1 MSDQMSAAPVIV
13 ALPPQIDL
21 TSQERAY
28 DQLYTAFAF
37 GATVVIA
44 DLTATTFCDCSSLRR
59 LVAVERR
66 AVARDAELRL
76 VIPPGGP
83 VRRLA
88 QLMDLDHRVAIYP
101 SVGHAAVAGKV
112 PGMIM
117 PEARHRTA
125 ARKVAMSDIIDLME
139 ASCLHILGWQARL
152 GELRRRGDGPPDPQ
166 VAGAWETAASLIV
179 LHMRAEDEICAPAIA
194 PSQGWAACRKLKDA
208 HEDVREIIR
217 ETSLQPPGSP
227 LWWQLAANALSAWAQ
242 QADQEEHGDLANWLR
257 RADPVLR
264 DQLTRPWRAF
274 REACIRD
281 QDQYRDA
288 PPQLATCQLR
298 LTIPAPPRLAD
309 PAFTPLACT
318 CQACTQELAR
328 LPVLA

>member
-1 MSDQMSAAPVIV
+1 MSEQMSAAPVIV
-13 ALPPQIDL
+13 ALPAEIDF

-28 DQLYTAFAF
+28 DELYRAFAL

-66 AVARDAELRL
+66 AAARDAELRL

-83 VRRLA
+83 MRRLV
-88 QLMDLDHRVAIYP
+88 QLMDLDQRAAVYP
-101 SVGHAAVAGKV
+101 SVVQAAVAGEV
-112 PGMIM
+112 PNIIM
-117 PEARHRTA
+117 PEQRRGTA
-125 ARKVAMSDIIDLME
+125 ARKAAVADIIDLME
-139 ASCLHILGWQARL
+139 ASCLHILRWQARL
-152 GELRRRGDGPPDPQ
+152 GELHRNGDGAPVPQ
-166 VAGAWETAASLIV
+166 VARAWETAASLIG
-179 LHMRAEDEICAPAIA
+179 LHMRAEDEICAPAIP
-194 PSQGWAACRKLKDA
+194 PSQGWAVCRKLKDA

-227 LWWQLAANALSAWAQ
+227 LWWQLATTALSAWAQ
-242 QADQEEHGDLANWLR
+242 QADQEKHGDLADWLR

-264 DQLTRPWRAF
+264 DELTRPWRAF

-288 PPQLATCQLR
+288 PPQMATCQLR
-298 LTIPAPPRLAD
+298 LDRPAPPLLAD
-309 PAFTPLACT
+309 PGFTPLACT
-318 CQACTQELAR
+318 CQSCTQGLAR
-328 LPVLA
+328 LPSLA